1 MAGTDTSAAAIVWT
15 MAELMRN
22 PSIKKKAQ
30 KEVREIGQ
38 GKARVEETELPK
50 LSYLKQLIKESF
62 RLHPPAPL
70 LVPRETTEACIVD
83 GKFEIPAKTRVIFNA
98 TAISTDP
105 RVWENPNEFLPERF
119 ENSRIDYRGKHFE
132 LLPFGAGRRGC
143 PGINFSIPVVELA
156 LANLLFCFD
165 WKLPDGISPQDV
177 DMVEAIGITM
187 HKKTPLRLVAT
198 SFE

>member
-1 MAGTDTSAAAIVWT
+1 MAGTDTSAATIIWT

-22 PSIKKKAQ
+22 PSSKEKAQ
-30 KEVREIGQ
+30 KEVREIAG
-38 GKARVEETELPK
+38 GKARVEETDLPK
-50 LSYLKQLIKESF
+50 LNYLKQLIKESL

-70 LVPRETTEACIVD
+70 LVPRETTQPCIID
-83 GKFEIPAKTRVIFNA
+83 NKFEIPAKTRVIFNA

-105 RVWENPNEFLPERF
+105 GVWDNPTEFLPERF
-119 ENSRIDYRGKHFE
+119 ENSQIDYRGKHFE
-132 LLPFGAGRRGC
+132 LLPFGSGRRGC

-187 HKKTPLRLVAT
+187 HKKTPLCLLP
-198 SFE
+198 SFH